1 MDIHWEYIHARIYNA
16 NTQVVNGPQ
25 VSIRVRCTRVYRY
38 YGTDR
43 SATIKKSATSIVFVR
58 NGCVYEHIYRVYTL
72 LDLLPSPYRV
82 FERSIEGI
90 TRRALEDTH
99 GPTCWP
105 LAYWLLAARKNSLV
119 YIFSRYL
126 HLFCENR

>member
-16 NTQVVNGPQ
+16 NTQVVDGPQ

-72 LDLLPSPYRV
+72 LDLLRSPYRV
-82 FERSIEGI
+82 FERSIEDYSTCSRGYAWPHVLAIGI
-90 TRRALEDTH
+90 
-99 GPTCWP
+99 
-105 LAYWLLAARKNSLV
+105 LAISCTKEQLSFV
-119 YIFSRYL
+119 ISIFASIL
-126 HLFCENR
+126 